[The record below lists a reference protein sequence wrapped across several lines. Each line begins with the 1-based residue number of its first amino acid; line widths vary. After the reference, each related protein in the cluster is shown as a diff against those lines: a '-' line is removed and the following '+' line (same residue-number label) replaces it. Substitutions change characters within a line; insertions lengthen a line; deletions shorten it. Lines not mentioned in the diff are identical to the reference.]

1 MRKLIERLLL
11 LLLLMPAIA
20 GAAGFQLYP
29 FTATYSAAL
38 NGMPLGFEL
47 KITLGAEAEG
57 NWKIALNAGSAAL
70 RYEESSIFHWQ
81 DCRATPLAYRY
92 EFRGFGIDRKLWL
105 DFDHAK
111 SIATGES
118 RRGPVTYELPP
129 GATDDLSLSFAARC
143 RLLEGEQ
150 ESSFPVATT
159 TGIKDFRY
167 RLDGRETIKTGVGR
181 LDTLRIVRVREEGGK
196 RKSTMWIAPSLD
208 HMLVK
213 VEHVEKFGVRGM
225 VVLKKL
231 ERHLPAEKLPN
242 GNLPAEKPS
251 TEATA
256 IKPAAR

>member
-1 MRKLIERLLL
+1 MRKLAERLLL
-11 LLLLMPAIA
+11 LLLLAPAIA

-47 KITLGAEAEG
+47 KIDLSAEAGG

-70 RYEESSIFHWQ
+70 RYEESSVFHWQ

-105 DFDHAK
+105 DFDHARN
-111 SIATGES
+111 IATGES
-118 RRGPVTYELPP
+118 RRGPVSYELPP

-143 RLLEGEQ
+143 RLLEGER

-181 LDTLRIVRVREEGGK
+181 LETLRIVRVRDEGGK
-196 RKSTMWIAPSLD
+196 RQSTMWIAPSLD

-225 VVLKKL
+225 VILKNL
-231 ERHLPAEKLPN
+231 ERHLPTGKLPADKP
-242 GNLPAEKPS
+242 PAD
-251 TEATA
+251 ATA
-256 IKPAAR
+256 LKPAAR